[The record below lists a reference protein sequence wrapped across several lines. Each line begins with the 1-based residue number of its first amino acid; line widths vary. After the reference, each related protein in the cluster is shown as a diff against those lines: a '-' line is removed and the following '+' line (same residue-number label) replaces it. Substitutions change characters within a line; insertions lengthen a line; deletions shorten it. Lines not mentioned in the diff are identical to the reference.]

1 MDGTLVQ
8 RADKVAFF
16 GVVGET
22 GEVTYHRMQGF
33 TDMSKSQNPK
43 EYSRQYVDEEFEQA
57 DVVGYSPSI
66 AYSFDQYVGDPVH
79 DEIVKLSDNEAVGSN
94 AVRTIVIVDMTK
106 AGTKAGTF
114 VAAKRDFSVIADSEG
129 NSFDAYTYSGNFKV
143 KGSKIEGVASTTD
156 EWQTLTFEEPSEE
169 VKNTPTNSPASEGTG
184 TTPKV
189 ESKTSK

>member
-1 MDGTLVQ
+1 MNGTLVQ

-16 GVVGET
+16 GVVDET
-22 GEVTYHRMQGF
+22 DEIVYHRMQGF

-66 AYSFDQYVGDPVH
+66 AYSFDQYVGNAVH

-94 AVRTIVIVDMTK
+94 AVRSIVIVDMTK
-106 AGTKAGTF
+106 AGTTEGTF
-114 VAAKRDFSVIADSEG
+114 VASKRDFSVIADSEG

-143 KGSKIEGVASTTD
+143 KGAKVEGVASTTD
-156 EWQTLTFEEPSEE
+156 DWQTITFTIPTSET
-169 VKNTPTNSPASEGTG
+169 V
-184 TTPKV
+184 
-189 ESKTSK
+189 